1 MRRALLLACAAAAAA
16 CTSELPPG
24 TTSFTV
30 GRTTV
35 RTDSALDVTGLV
47 LRLADTIDFP
57 TVGPLPRWQLALG
70 TELGD
75 SAFARARAL
84 GPTPVGPVLESWAAL
99 DARRTANDSSEAPP
113 ARSGPGTG
121 ATALEAADS
130 VCGWLAPRVRRCFG
144 GDARQKGALF
154 AFLRAAAAFVP
165 RAAPLA
171 LEGMS
176 AASRLRDLSDVYVAL
191 ADARSLDSVMA
202 DYTGLHDQSYDVVLA
217 RTFWPRYEPP
227 VDLARWSPAQGNR
240 VFLGPD
246 LTFPDRSYRSPGYV
260 WLTLGH
266 QMAHFAVRRLFA
278 DHPELLERTVQ
289 LRATVEG
296 DMARTGYP
304 PVFWDDELGEQ
315 LARAVTVR
323 ALLKARPT
331 LTWAARTE
339 ALSLNMA
346 LVPWLEDALDR
357 YEKDRARYPTLSA
370 FAGELAAA
378 LAAVPMDTCRAA
390 PSPGVA
396 LLGVARNRAVVG
408 WLADD
413 SPFRVRGLTPGD
425 TVLTVDGDSVSAGA
439 LLTPTRQL
447 YLSFAQHL
455 PAELSALSVKR
466 GPRVYSVDVPIT
478 WINRATARV
487 ASQVRAVNQRVN
499 GEWPICTW
507 VRRAIRP

>member
-30 GRTTV
+30 GHTTV
-35 RTDSALDVTGLV
+35 RVDSGLDITGLV
-47 LRLADTIDFP
+47 LRLADTVDFP

-75 SAFARARAL
+75 SAFRLARAL
-84 GPTPVGPVLESWAAL
+84 GPTPVGPVLETWAAP
-99 DARRTANDSSEAPP
+99 TAP
-113 ARSGPGTG
+113 
-121 ATALEAADS
+121 DS
-130 VCGWLAPRVRRCFG
+130 VCGWLAPLVRRCFG
-144 GDARQKGALF
+144 GDARQKRALG
-154 AFLRAAAAFVP
+154 AFLAAAAAFVP

-171 LEGMS
+171 LEGLS
-176 AASRLRDLSDVYVAL
+176 TASRLRDLSDVYTAL
-191 ADARSLDSVMA
+191 ADARSLDSIMA
-202 DYTGLHDQSYDVVLA
+202 AYTGFSDQSYDVMLA
-217 RTFWPRYEPP
+217 RTFWPRFSPT
-227 VDLARWSPAQGNR
+227 VDPARWSPAQGNH
-240 VFLGPD
+240 VFLAPD
-246 LTFPDRSYRSPGYV
+246 PTFPDRSYRSPGYV

-278 DHPELLERTVQ
+278 GHPELLERTVK

-304 PVFWDDELGEQ
+304 PVFWDEELGEQ
-315 LARAVTVR
+315 LARALTVR
-323 ALLKARPT
+323 ALFNARPT

-346 LVPWLEDALDR
+346 LVPWIEDALQR

-370 FAGELAAA
+370 FAGDLTTA
-378 LAAVPMDTCRAA
+378 LAAVPLDSCRAA

-396 LLGVARNRAVVG
+396 LIGVARSRAFVG

-413 SPFRVRGLTPGD
+413 SPFRARGLQVGD
-425 TVLTVDGDSVSAGA
+425 SVLAIDGDSVSAGD

-447 YLSFAQHL
+447 YLTFAQHL
-455 PAELSALSVKR
+455 PAELAVLNVKR
-466 GPRVYSVDVPIT
+466 GPSSYAVDVPIN
-478 WINRATARV
+478 WVSRATARV
-487 ASQVRAVNQRVN
+487 ASQARTVNQRVN

-507 VRRAIRP
+507 VRRAVRP

>member
-30 GRTTV
+30 GHTTV
-35 RTDSALDVTGLV
+35 RVDSGLDITGLV
-47 LRLADTIDFP
+47 LRLADTVDFP

-75 SAFARARAL
+75 SAFRLARAL
-84 GPTPVGPVLESWAAL
+84 GPTPVGPVLETWAAP
-99 DARRTANDSSEAPP
+99 TAP
-113 ARSGPGTG
+113 
-121 ATALEAADS
+121 DS
-130 VCGWLAPRVRRCFG
+130 VCGWLAPLVRRCFG
-144 GDARQKGALF
+144 GDARQKRALG
-154 AFLRAAAAFVP
+154 AFLAAAAAFVP

-171 LEGMS
+171 LEGLS
-176 AASRLRDLSDVYVAL
+176 TASRLRDLSDVYTAL
-191 ADARSLDSVMA
+191 ADARSLDSIMA
-202 DYTGLHDQSYDVVLA
+202 AYTGFSDQSYDVMLA
-217 RTFWPRYEPP
+217 RTFWPRFSPT
-227 VDLARWSPAQGNR
+227 VDPARWSPAQGNH
-240 VFLGPD
+240 VFLAPD
-246 LTFPDRSYRSPGYV
+246 PTFPDRSYRSPGYV

-278 DHPELLERTVQ
+278 EHPELLERTVK

-304 PVFWDDELGEQ
+304 PVFWDEELGEQ
-315 LARAVTVR
+315 LARALTVR
-323 ALLKARPT
+323 ALFNARPT

-346 LVPWLEDALDR
+346 LVPWIEDALQR

-370 FAGELAAA
+370 FAGDLTTA
-378 LAAVPMDTCRAA
+378 LAAVPLDSCRAA

-396 LLGVARNRAVVG
+396 LIGVARSRAFVG

-413 SPFRVRGLTPGD
+413 SPFRARGLQVGD
-425 TVLTVDGDSVSAGA
+425 SVLAIDGDSVSAGD

-447 YLSFAQHL
+447 YLTFAQHL
-455 PAELSALSVKR
+455 PAELAVLNVKR
-466 GPRVYSVDVPIT
+466 GPRSYAVDVPIN
-478 WINRATARV
+478 WVSRATARV
-487 ASQVRAVNQRVN
+487 ASQARTVNQRVN

-507 VRRAIRP
+507 VRRAVRP